1 MKEVSKIEKDWI
13 IEIAGHYYEDKTKQV
28 ITERQ
33 ISEIT
38 NNQKVAKKNEIYD
51 KNSISNILS
60 NRANEKFVNSNL
72 SFSTKRNPNRIYM
85 EVDKNKSYDYYLNEI
100 EENQID
106 LNQLKSFKKT
116 NSHEPVNNNNNVDLN
131 KDDEELDNITLL
143 RRMRNRINK

>member
-1 MKEVSKIEKDWI
+1 MKEVSKIEKHWI

-38 NNQKVAKKNEIYD
+38 NNEKLAKKNEIYD

-60 NRANEKFVNSNL
+60 NRANEKFGNSNL

-116 NSHEPVNNNNNVDLN
+116 NSHEPVNNNNNVDHN
-131 KDDEELDNITLL
+131 KDDEELDNITIL